1 MRLLLER
8 LLFLSISQLVI
19 KALFRSQATLV
30 FPSSLQ
36 VQRTLDLQVPSP
48 PSPSKR
54 PLPEKR
60 KQAPPTKKPKVHE
73 CVPGHYVVQTY
84 NSFHRPASVA
94 LPSSEPQ
101 PGLLQRYVASLSRM
115 MAKTDCH
122 NTIAKH

>member
-8 LLFLSISQLVI
+8 LLFLSISQLII
-19 KALFRSQATLV
+19 KALFRSEATLV
-30 FPSSLQ
+30 FPPSLR
-36 VQRTLDLQVPSP
+36 VQRTLDQRIDSP
-48 PSPSKR
+48 PAASKR

-60 KQAPPTKKPKVHE
+60 KQAPPTKKPRVQE
-73 CVPGHYVVQTY
+73 SAPSHYVLQTY

-94 LPSSEPQ
+94 LSSSEPQ

-115 MAKTDCH
+115 MAQTDCH